1 LIVKNNKTRTINNEI
16 DTIQTLSHRIL
27 QTLPK
32 VSFACDASFK
42 QVATI
47 MPGIVTQGKM
57 EDDDL
62 SNN

>member
-1 LIVKNNKTRTINNEI
+1 
-16 DTIQTLSHRIL
+16 
-27 QTLPK
+27 
-32 VSFACDASFK
+32 VSSACDASPK
-42 QVATI
+42 QVVTI